1 MVLAYTAEVRA
12 ICRRLEELED
22 DMPADV
28 WRRRVDIY
36 IELVKNQGDRP
47 NTRRTLRAY
56 LSPWVEWLIKKGGRP
71 TAQKIKAHL
80 VERKLSHTSYKKVG

>member
-28 WRRRVDIY
+28 WRRREDIY

-56 LSPWVEWLIKKGGRP
+56 LSP
-71 TAQKIKAHL
+71 
-80 VERKLSHTSYKKVG
+80 